1 MKSCPRLKKIKIH
14 SNITRNKYRQSI
26 PFRIKRWNEVETRV
40 SIPESLWFR
49 LSSGRQITHW
59 GESRSTTTA
68 TIQIHP
74 PPRPPWWRISAIS
87 GPLFVGKRRKR
98 GDERSVRENNGGNDD
113 SSRRTSLSTTY
124 FPLCIGGSAFW
135 SNGTRTIV
143 MEY

>member
-74 PPRPPWWRISAIS
+74 PPLPPWWRISAIS

-98 GDERSVRENNGGNDD
+98 GDERPVPCAKITEEMTTPAGG
-113 SSRRTSLSTTY
+113 LL
-124 FPLCIGGSAFW
+124 FPRPTFHSA
-135 SNGTRTIV
+135 
-143 MEY
+143 